1 MNTADTMTDITI
13 DLADFKVRC
22 LEILESLVAPGV
34 ILTKEGRPIAKIT
47 PLPTVNPSGNNE
59 ALIGSMKDE
68 ITIHG
73 DLFST
78 GLQWDAQS

>member
-13 DLADFKVRC
+13 DLADFKARC

-34 ILTKEGRPIAKIT
+34 VLTKEGRPIAKIT
-47 PLPTVNPSGNNE
+47 PLPAVNNE

-68 ITIHG
+68 IIIHG

-78 GLQWDAQS
+78 GVQWDAQS